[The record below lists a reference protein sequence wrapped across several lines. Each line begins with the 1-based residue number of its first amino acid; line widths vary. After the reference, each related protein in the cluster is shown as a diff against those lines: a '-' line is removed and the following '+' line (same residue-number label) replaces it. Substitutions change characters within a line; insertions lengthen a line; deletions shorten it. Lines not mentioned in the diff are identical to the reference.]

1 MKSLQEKKT
10 CMMIFEFNLNDNISY
25 QYRGINK
32 ILKKDNLNDILN
44 LLANK
49 ILRNGV
55 DQNGYTLIY
64 SYEIKVVNWEYKAY
78 LSYLLSVGFI
88 ERDYYLNTED
98 NKKPYGYRFTEKMK
112 EIIELSGIIYRP
124 NQNESKKKIQKHD
137 KNVSI
142 SSDVFDRLKKDFLG
156 AEIIY
161 NLKNGQIEKT
171 KDEWGNFYD
180 IEKWLHNNVELNKW
194 RKGYISFIWSSER
207 LYTNFVRLSS
217 NIRANNIQLNG
228 EKIVEFDVK
237 SSFPLMLALYCL
249 NVNPKI
255 FNDPDFESYCNSLI
269 NGTFYDDLK
278 QGLNSFRNS
287 TKGDKESDYGTRQL
301 SKNEAKILFQM
312 YLNGNENKVHYL
324 NGVSCDINIHME
336 YKYQSIHQILVQ
348 LKDEG
353 KKPYDELVRIE
364 TKLIFEIVAELYDNL
379 SDIKILTCHDAIYVP
394 ESYETKTRIIWDK
407 HMNNIKSTLPVE
419 PEIEL
424 DISKLESLEIYCD
437 DDDWD

>member
-1 MKSLQEKKT
+1 MN
-10 CMMIFEFNLNDNISY
+10 IFEFNLKDKVPFT
-25 QYRGINK
+25 YRGIKK
-32 ILKKDNLNDILN
+32 ILKKENLNDILN

-49 ILRNGV
+49 ILNNGV
-55 DQNGYTLIY
+55 DHNGYTLIH
-64 SYEIKVVNWEYKAY
+64 SSELKSVNWEYETY
-78 LSYLLSVGFI
+78 ISYLLSNGFI

-98 NKKPYGYRFTEKMK
+98 KKKPYGYRFTENMK
-112 EIIELSGIIYRP
+112 EQIELSGIIYLPSP
-124 NQNESKKKIQKHD
+124 NVSKKKIQKYD

-142 SSDVFDRLKKDFLG
+142 CSDVFDRLKKDFLA

-161 NLKNGQIEKT
+161 NLKNGQIEKR

-194 RKGYISFIWSSER
+194 KKGYVSFSWSSER

-217 NIRANNIQLNG
+217 NIRANNIQLKG

-237 SSFPLMLALYCL
+237 SSFPLMLAMYCL

-255 FNDPDFESYCNSLI
+255 FNDPDFASYCNSLI
-269 NGTFYDDLK
+269 NGTFYAELK
-278 QGLNSFRNS
+278 QGLDSFRNS

-312 YLNGNENKVHYL
+312 YLNGNENKVHFL

-336 YKYQSIHQILVQ
+336 FKYPSIHQILVQ

-353 KKPYDELVRIE
+353 KKPYNELVRIE
-364 TKLIFEIVAELYDNL
+364 TKLIFEIIEELYDSFNE
-379 SDIKILTCHDAIYVP
+379 IKILTCHDAIYVP
-394 ESYETKTRIIWDK
+394 ESFGTKTRIIWDK
-407 HMNNIKSTLPVE
+407 HLNNIKSQLPVE

-424 DISKLESLEIYCD
+424 DNSKLESLGIFCDD

>member
-1 MKSLQEKKT
+1 
-10 CMMIFEFNLNDNISY
+10 MMIFEFNLSDNISY

-78 LSYLLSVGFI
+78 LSYLLSVGFL

-171 KDEWGNFYD
+171 KDEWGNFYK

-194 RKGYISFIWSSER
+194 KKGYVSFSWSSER

-237 SSFPLMLALYCL
+237 SSFPLMLAMYCL
-249 NVNPKI
+249 NKTPEI
-255 FNDPDFESYCNSLI
+255 IDDYDFKNYCTAVI
-269 NGTFYDDLK
+269 NGTFYNELMS
-278 QGLNSFRNS
+278 GLNDNRNS
-287 TKGDKESDYGTRQL
+287 TKGDMESDLSTRLL
-301 SKNEAKILFQM
+301 SKKEAKTLFQM
-312 YLNGNENKVHYL
+312 YLNGNNNKVHYL
-324 NGVSCDINIHME
+324 NGVSCDINSYME
-336 YKYQSIHQILVQ
+336 YKYPSIHQVLVQ

-353 KKPYDELVRIE
+353 KKPYDELVQLE
-364 TKLIFEIVAELYDNL
+364 TKLIFEIIEELYDSF

-394 ESYETKTRIIWDK
+394 KSFEVRTRAIWDK
-407 HMNNIKSTLPVE
+407 HMNNIKSILPVE
-419 PEIEL
+419 HEIEL
-424 DISKLESLEIYCD
+424 DYSNLESLGIFCDD